1 MSHRYIRFRHAPDVL
16 SRNLGDETL
25 VTTPGEDEVQSLRGS
40 ALAVWTL
47 LGEGTTYPD
56 LLAELSFVFDV
67 SIGALEDDVKSLLD
81 DLVSRNL
88 VEGLV

>member
-1 MSHRYIRFRHAPDVL
+1 MSHRYIRYHHAPDVL

-25 VTTPGEDEVQSLRGS
+25 VTTPGEDEIQSLRGS

-47 LGEGTTYPD
+47 LTEGSTYPD

-67 SIGALEDDVKSLLD
+67 SIDALEDDVKALLD
-81 DLVSRNL
+81 DLVSRDL

>member
-1 MSHRYIRFRHAPDVL
+1 MSHRYIRFCHAPDVL

-25 VTTPGEDEVQSLRGS
+25 VTTPGEDEIQSLRGS

-47 LGEGTTYPD
+47 LGEGPTYPD
-56 LLAELSFVFDV
+56 LLAELSLVFDV
-67 SIGALEDDVKSLLD
+67 SIEALEDDVKSLLD